1 MSTFLAAQGLSFSYD
16 SSRVLNNF
24 TLEVRQGEIFGLLGP
39 NGSGKSTFLKLLAG
53 LDRPASGSFSFQ
65 GETFVSPTR
74 RFRES
79 IGVVFQSPALD
90 DKLTAVQNLQLAARI
105 HGIPAQ
111 NGIRGFVRCWKTSD
125 WRIAQPIQSGRFQEA

>member
-105 HGIPAQ
+105 HGIPRSEWDQ
-111 NGIRGFVRCWKTSD
+111 RIREMLENIGLADRSTDPVGTFS
-125 WRIAQPIQSGRFQEA
+125 EA